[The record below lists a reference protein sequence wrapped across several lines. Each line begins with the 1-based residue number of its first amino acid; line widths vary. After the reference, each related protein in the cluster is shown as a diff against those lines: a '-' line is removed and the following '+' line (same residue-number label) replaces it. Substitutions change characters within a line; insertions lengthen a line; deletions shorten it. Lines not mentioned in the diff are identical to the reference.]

1 MPQIPSSSVSITDRK
16 DEGYAQVPSGHK
28 EEKESLSMTEA
39 IGQGIPGRWQEEHCA
54 QGTKM

>member
-1 MPQIPSSSVSITDRK
+1 MSITDRK
-16 DEGYAQVPSGHK
+16 DEDYAQVPSGHK

-54 QGTKM
+54 KGTKMQDGKAL